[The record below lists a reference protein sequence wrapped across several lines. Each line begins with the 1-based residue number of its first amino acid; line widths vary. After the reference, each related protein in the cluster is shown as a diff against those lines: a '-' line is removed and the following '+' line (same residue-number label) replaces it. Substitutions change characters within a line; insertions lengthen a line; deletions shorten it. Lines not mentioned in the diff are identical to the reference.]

1 MSSQTIS
8 SLLGRGHQNNFKL
21 TEKQKSIMIGSDDSC
36 RKGFIC
42 SETYL
47 APFHCR
53 IFLQKDNVHGWKTLI
68 QEKAMNPQKY
78 VTFVN
83 KNRLKMRETQWLWNG
98 DEVKIGRGDNLENLI
113 CFVFQDETEKRKL
126 AKTIE
131 VPEYLKHRFN
141 NCQESIGSG
150 AHSIIYLAY
159 ETKLRET
166 RECVCK
172 IVSLTKKV
180 SESCFEKLCQEPKLL
195 ESFNHSNIIK
205 VLGYHIGNNPD
216 RLLIWQEKMQCDLEK
231 YFQKRKIICP
241 NEWYNISFQVLD
253 ALKYLHD
260 KGIVHRD
267 IKPENIMWTDN
278 TCKVLKLIDFGVAK
292 NYKNETERDNEQVGT
307 HLYIPPEIHRASN
320 AEINDLYKPPVDIW
334 AFGILSFRFLTGQT
348 PFFENEKYD
357 KTALRDKII
366 KKEISKIPLMERRI
380 NERIIELII
389 EQLLDYDPKSRV
401 TANEVMGI
409 LTNLQKLFE

>member
-1 MSSQTIS
+1 MSQTIS

-53 IFLQKDNVHGWKTLI
+53 IYLQHDKIHGWKTFI
-68 QEKAMNPQKY
+68 QEKAMNPQRY
-78 VTFVN
+78 VTMVN
-83 KNRLKMRETQWLWNG
+83 KDRLKMRETRWLWDG
-98 DEVKIGRGDNLENLI
+98 EEVQIGRGDNLENLLS
-113 CFVFQDETEKRKL
+113 FVFQNDLVRGNKMKM
-126 AKTIE
+126 IE
-131 VPEYLKHRFN
+131 VPKYLRERFN
-141 NCQESIGSG
+141 NCQDDIGFG
-150 AHSIIYLAY
+150 AHSVIHRAF
-159 ETKLRET
+159 ETKLGET

-172 IVSLTKKV
+172 VVTLTKKV
-180 SESCFEKLCQEPKLL
+180 SKECFEKLCQEPKLL
-195 ESFNHSNIIK
+195 DSLNHSNIIK

-216 RLLIWQEKMQCDLEK
+216 RLLIWQEKMYCDLEK
-231 YFQKRKIICP
+231 YFQREQIINP
-241 NEWYNISFQVLD
+241 KKWYNISFQVLD

-267 IKPENIMWTDN
+267 IKPENIMWTN
-278 TCKVLKLIDFGVAK
+278 TNFSVLKLIDFGLAK

-307 HLYIPPEIHRASN
+307 PLYIPPEIYRASFT
-320 AEINDLYKPPVDIW
+320 EINDLYKPPVDIW
-334 AFGILSFRFLTGQT
+334 AFGILSFRFLTGQN
-348 PFFENEKYD
+348 PFFEKEKVD
-357 KTALRDKII
+357 INAVRDKVL
-366 KKEISKIPLMERRI
+366 KEGISKVPLMERRI